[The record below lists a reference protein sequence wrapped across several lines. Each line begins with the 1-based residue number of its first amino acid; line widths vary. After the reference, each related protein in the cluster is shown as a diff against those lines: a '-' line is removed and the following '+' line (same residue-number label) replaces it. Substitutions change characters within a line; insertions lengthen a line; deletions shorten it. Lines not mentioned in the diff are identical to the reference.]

1 MLQAGAGMR
10 RRAVLGV
17 ALVALT
23 GGIGG
28 YLLGA
33 NHSNSNDDA
42 PTPPVNVSIEFD
54 DVGGVSLVELTDADG
69 QPVEVGSIAE
79 SYSDD
84 ENTDAET
91 P

>member
-1 MLQAGAGMR
+1 MK

-17 ALVALT
+17 VLVALT

-33 NHSNSNDDA
+33 DSRNSDHL
-42 PTPPVNVSIEFD
+42 PTPPVHVSIEFD

-69 QPVEVGSIAE
+69 QPVEMGSLAE

-84 ENTDAET
+84 
-91 P
+91 